1 MKSGSSHEWRLCEP
15 CAPPKAPALERL
27 LDLLAEELV
36 ERYLIEVGMKET
48 ATHDDRD

>member
-1 MKSGSSHEWRLCEP
+1 MSGDCVNLAHHQ
-15 CAPPKAPALERL
+15 KAPALERL